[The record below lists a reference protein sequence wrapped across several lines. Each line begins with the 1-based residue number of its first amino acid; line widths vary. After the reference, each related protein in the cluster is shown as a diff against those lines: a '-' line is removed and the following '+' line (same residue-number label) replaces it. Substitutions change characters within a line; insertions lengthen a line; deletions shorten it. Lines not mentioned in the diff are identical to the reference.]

1 MSYSRWSNSI
11 WYSFWAANDAQTKDE
26 QLLSLW
32 YSMDKTIDWTYS
44 EIAHITES
52 DIQRRYDCDI
62 EESQE
67 AMTYINRFIKDVD
80 RKFESIK

>member
-44 EIAHITES
+44 EITHITES

-67 AMTYINRFIKDVD
+67 AMIYINRFIKDVD